1 MVEREFMEKVDTVE
15 ECGAIVS
22 KVGGRFCVATGRVT
36 LGGRGR
42 KKSKGEVHIRVV
54 LKNVVQRSFGLI
66 VAGGSTSW
74 EVISWSEMKA

>member
-1 MVEREFMEKVDTVE
+1 MVDRYFAETVDTKYEGVT
-15 ECGAIVS
+15 IVS